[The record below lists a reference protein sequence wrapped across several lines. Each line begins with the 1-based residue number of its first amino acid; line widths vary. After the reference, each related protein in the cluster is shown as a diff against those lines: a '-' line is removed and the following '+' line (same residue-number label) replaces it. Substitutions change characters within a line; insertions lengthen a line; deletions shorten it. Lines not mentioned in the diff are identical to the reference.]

1 MMYIYSI
8 LGSIIG
14 PAFMSM
20 MYVFIFICYATV
32 YVVIS
37 FLEIWLQIL
46 VSLGS
51 IFIVDP
57 ELMNDFRCDACFTK
71 VGASNTTVWDELLT
85 EWI

>member
-57 ELMNDFRCDACFTK
+57 ELRCDACFTK
-71 VGASNTTVWDELLT
+71 VGALNMTVWDELLT